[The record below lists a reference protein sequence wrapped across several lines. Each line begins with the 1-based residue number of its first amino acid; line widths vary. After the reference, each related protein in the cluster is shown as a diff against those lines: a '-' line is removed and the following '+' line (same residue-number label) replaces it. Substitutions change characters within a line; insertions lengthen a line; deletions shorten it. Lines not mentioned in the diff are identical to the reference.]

1 MENNYKYTN
10 TKALSQEEIT
20 RAIQTHLSNVYA
32 WMFGGLLITA
42 FTAWAVSAMN
52 YYQYFT
58 GPLFWVVVIA
68 QFGLVLGLSGWI
80 NKMSVQI
87 AQLMFLAY
95 SFLTGLTFSLIFV
108 AYASSTIYQTFFIT
122 SGMFASMSFFGYVT
136 KKDLSGLGRFLFM
149 GLIGLIIAVFLNMF
163 LNMSGLTF
171 LINIAG
177 VLIFAGLTAYDT
189 QKIKEMYVLQME
201 SGEAASKG
209 AIIGALKLYLDFIN
223 MFLFLLRLVGG
234 GRD

>member
-58 GPLFWVVVIA
+58 GPLFWVIVIA

-122 SGMFASMSFFGYVT
+122 AGMFASMSFFGYVT

-149 GLIGLIIAVFLNMF
+149 GLIGLILAVFLNMF

-201 SGEAASKG
+201 GGESASKG